1 MSHITIKRWTDGEV
15 IFDGD
20 RSNLQSAN
28 LRYAD
33 LRYADLQSA
42 DLQSA
47 NLRSADLRS
56 ADLPAPAMMLLASWG
71 SVSDDLCRDLM
82 RYDAANHPDP
92 TAFDRWA
99 AGGEC
104 PYSGVRVQRS
114 ANFKERRDLWALG
127 PTGQPL
133 TAFALMVRLIR
144 EKCANS
150 DYHDHAKEA

>member
-1 MSHITIKRWTDGEV
+1 MSHITIKRWTDGAV
-15 IFDGD
+15 IFNGNTAD
-20 RSNLQSAN
+20 LQSADLRSAN
-28 LRYAD
+28 LRS
-33 LRYADLQSA
+33 ADLQFANLRSA

-47 NLRSADLRS
+47 NL
-56 ADLPAPAMMLLASWG
+56 PAPSVMLLASWDI
-71 SVSDDLCRDLM
+71 VSDDLCRDLM
-82 RYDAANHPDP
+82 HYDAANHPDP

-99 AGGEC
+99 VGGAC

-114 ANFKERRDLWALG
+114 ANFTEQRELWAFG